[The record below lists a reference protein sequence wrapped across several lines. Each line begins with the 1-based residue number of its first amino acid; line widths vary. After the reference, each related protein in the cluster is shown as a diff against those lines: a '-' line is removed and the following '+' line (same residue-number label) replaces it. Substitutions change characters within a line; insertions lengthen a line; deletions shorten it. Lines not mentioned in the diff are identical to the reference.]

1 MKNLRNKMITMVAG
15 VLFASLL
22 PAAAEAQDWETS
34 TMPGSGSEYSSQV
47 TAPGA
52 SYVGDMASTTEA
64 NAPSG
69 RRRTPINSDGDGWT
83 GTPDTGKTDLSPI
96 GEPWVLLAF
105 AAGAA
110 AVIAARRRRGSA
122 KA

>member
-22 PAAAEAQDWETS
+22 PAAAEAQDWQTS

-64 NAPSG
+64 NSPG
-69 RRRTPINSDGDGWT
+69 RPTGKRRSF
-83 GTPDTGKTDLSPI
+83 DTGSETQQSSESPI

-122 KA
+122 EA

>member
-22 PAAAEAQDWETS
+22 PAAAEAQDWQTS

-52 SYVGDMASTTEA
+52 SYVGDMANTTEA
-64 NAPSG
+64 NSPG
-69 RRRTPINSDGDGWT
+69 RP
-83 GTPDTGKTDLSPI
+83 TGKRRSFDNNQDPGNTSDTSSPV

-122 KA
+122 EA

>member
-1 MKNLRNKMITMVAG
+1 MITMVAG

-22 PAAAEAQDWETS
+22 PAAAEAQDWQTS

-52 SYVGDMASTTEA
+52 SYVGDMANTTEA
-64 NAPSG
+64 TVPSG
-69 RRRTPINSDGDGWT
+69 PRRSKETPGEVGDTSDT
-83 GTPDTGKTDLSPI
+83 SSPV

-122 KA
+122 EA